1 MVTRNARLVVAIS
14 VIVVSAVYALL
25 VHYDKGLAETLSRGY
40 AITLLTVLVV
50 AQCWRRRS

>member
-1 MVTRNARLVVAIS
+1 MTRNTRLVVAVS
-14 VIVVSAVYALL
+14 VILVSAIYALL

-40 AITLLTVLVV
+40 AIALLTALVI